1 MASIITDGVSV
12 MKQHSRVTLTV
23 IECRVLKGHRLAGK
37 DVAFAKIYTSNQLL
51 IRVIDQSDCPFPS
64 DSSFALARP
73 HAAGRFRQKSS
84 LILRKTQR
92 EFARTGMAWHR
103 SDTFI
108 MHLSICRSKSICCV
122 LSPRCQE
129 EVKPFYK

>member
-1 MASIITDGVSV
+1 MNDFQVVVFFCFLFMASIITDGVSV

-64 DSSFALARP
+64 DSSFALALVQANP
-73 HAAGRFRQKSS
+73 
-84 LILRKTQR
+84 
-92 EFARTGMAWHR
+92 FAVFLAL
-103 SDTFI
+103 D
-108 MHLSICRSKSICCV
+108 
-122 LSPRCQE
+122 
-129 EVKPFYK
+129 VKRR